1 MQDQNKPKKDEKIV
15 KSEKEWK
22 ETLSEDEFRVLRQ
35 KGTERAFTGKYYK
48 NHEKGTYHC
57 AACGNEIFRSE
68 QKFDS
73 GTGWPSF
80 WAPIN
85 EEVVDTEIDKSF
97 GMVREEVV
105 CSKCGSHLGHVFDDG
120 PEPTNKRYCLN
131 SISLKFEKDE

>member
-1 MQDQNKPKKDEKIV
+1 MTDNNKPKNDEKIV
-15 KSEKEWK
+15 KTEKEWK

-68 QKFDS
+68 QKYDS

-80 WAPIN
+80 WAPVN
-85 EEVVDTEIDKSF
+85 DDVVDTEIDKSF

-120 PEPTNKRYCLN
+120 PAPTNKRYCLN

>member
-1 MQDQNKPKKDEKIV
+1 MADHNKPKYDEKII
-15 KSEKEWK
+15 KTEEEWK

-68 QKFDS
+68 QKYDS

-80 WAPIN
+80 WAPVN
-85 EEVVDTEIDKSF
+85 EDVVDTEIDKSF

-120 PEPTNKRYCLN
+120 PAPTNKRYCLN